1 MPASSVALARKLGII
16 YPFGVTESLLRA
28 NLLSVLVKS
37 QSLPNLALLRLP
49 KVQTKINKMA
59 AYLCNSKS

>member
-1 MPASSVALARKLGII
+1 MPAYSLALARKLGII